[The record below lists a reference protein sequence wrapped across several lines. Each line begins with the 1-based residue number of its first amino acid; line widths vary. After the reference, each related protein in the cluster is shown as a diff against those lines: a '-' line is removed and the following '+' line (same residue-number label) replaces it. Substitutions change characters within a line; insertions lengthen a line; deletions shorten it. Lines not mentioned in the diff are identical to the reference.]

1 MTEQTQILLSMFGLL
16 WVTMFAG
23 FGWGIR
29 LLMDMN
35 TRLGEIKLDMD
46 VKLGEIKG
54 DIGEIKA
61 EIRSI
66 HKRLDSLESGV
77 VTKR

>member
-1 MTEQTQILLSMFGLL
+1 MTEQTQILATVFSLL

-35 TRLGEIKLDMD
+35 TKLGEIKLDMN

-66 HKRLDSLESGV
+66 NKRLDSLESGV

>member
-1 MTEQTQILLSMFGLL
+1 MFGLL

-35 TRLGEIKLDMD
+35 VKLGESKLDMNTRLGEIKAELA
-46 VKLGEIKG
+46 
-54 DIGEIKA
+54 EIKA
-61 EIRSI
+61 EMRSI

-77 VTKR
+77 TKR